1 MTMRQYVV
9 QEVELEIDDAAIPPP
24 LYAALREGRY
34 EHSEARAL
42 KMLLRPGDT
51 YFELGGGVGFVS
63 TLAARIV
70 RDPSRVHVYEANP
83 ELIPTIE
90 RTWAANGVGG
100 SVYNCMLGT
109 GKGEHKFYVS
119 QAFWASSGQIDYGR
133 SRVIMVPQRDFL
145 KQLEF
150 KEATFVLMNIEGGE
164 GELLIRTLPARV
176 RVVVAEFHPRII
188 GQATVEALW
197 ANLGEQGFRLAKQA
211 STPTVKAFVRWPAVS
226 HA

>member
-1 MTMRQYVV
+1 
-9 QEVELEIDDAAIPPP
+9 
-24 LYAALREGRY
+24 
-34 EHSEARAL
+34 
-42 KMLLRPGDT
+42 MLLRPGDT

-197 ANLGEQGFRLAKQA
+197 ANSGAGLPAREAGQHADGQGVRALAGGVA
-211 STPTVKAFVRWPAVS
+211 PVTGALPVRPRGLPS
-226 HA
+226 R